1 VPARPIGP
9 QDAKR
14 DERLFHRLSQRTRY
28 QRFMQHLA
36 ELPPPMLERFT
47 RLQYPR
53 ELGLAA
59 LHPESGEFIAVGRY
73 APRPQGGAEFA
84 LVVADEW
91 QRKGLGRALLERLC
105 AAAREAG
112 YEALYGHV
120 LADNRD
126 MLELARH
133 LGFEVLERDGAELTM
148 ARRLK

>member
-1 VPARPIGP
+1 VRLRAGTNVPARPIGP

-14 DERLFHRLSQRTRY
+14 DERRFHRLSQRTRY

-36 ELPPPMLERFT
+36 EL
-47 RLQYPR
+47 
-53 ELGLAA
+53 
-59 LHPESGEFIAVGRY
+59 IAVGRY

-91 QRKGLGRALLERLC
+91 QRKGLGRALLE
-105 AAAREAG
+105 
-112 YEALYGHV
+112 
-120 LADNRD
+120 
-126 MLELARH
+126 LARH